1 MDLKKVYW
9 LDSLNTKLIN
19 FIIRKYLKFDKKNPF
34 ISISAILAFLGVGIG
49 VMVLIVAMAIMN
61 GTAKE
66 FEKKL
71 FTMNYPLSIYPK
83 VDGMI
88 DENLLKD
95 LESKFPDLLFSPY
108 LSSQVMI
115 QSDESMSGGVV
126 FGVNKEKEAAIN
138 SIYKEAVKD
147 IDTFNKYDII
157 VGQGIKDELFLYSNQ
172 KVTLYFTTVNPS
184 GFSLMPKMKRFVYS
198 GDFKSGLTAYDK
210 AYMYTS
216 IDSLRTILKK
226 HKKYYDGIHIYSENP
241 FKDKERI
248 EKELPSFGVGI
259 VGWWQQNG
267 NFFAA
272 MEMEKQ
278 ALFVV
283 LMLIILIASLNII
296 SSLLMTVMSRRKEIA
311 LLLSL
316 GASQKEV
323 KHIFLRLGIII
334 GYSGI
339 ILGILLGFFGIYLLE
354 NFDIVSL
361 PADVYGSTKLPLVL
375 DNIDFVSIIAG
386 SMVIVFLS
394 AYYPAKKAT
403 QIDVLDVLRN
413 E

>member
-1 MDLKKVYW
+1 M
-9 LDSLNTKLIN
+9 NTKLIN
-19 FIIRKYLKFDKKNPF
+19 FIIRKYLSFDKKNPF
-34 ISISAILAFLGVGIG
+34 ISVSAILAFLGVGIG
-49 VMVLIVAMAIMN
+49 VMVLIIAMAIMN

-83 VDGMI
+83 VTGAVNDK
-88 DENLLKD
+88 LLQD
-95 LESKFPDLLFSPY
+95 LEKKFPNMKFSPY

-115 QSDESMSGGVV
+115 QSDDSMSGGVI
-126 FGVNKEKEAAIN
+126 FGVDKEKESVIN
-138 SIYKEAVKD
+138 SIYAKAVKD
-147 IDTFNKYDII
+147 IDKFGKYDLI
-157 VGQGIKDELFLYSNQ
+157 VGQGIKDELYLYKNQ
-172 KVTLYFTTVNPS
+172 KVTLYFTTINPS

-216 IDSLRTILKK
+216 IQSLRTILKK
-226 HKKYYDGIHIYSENP
+226 NKTYYDGIHIYSDDP
-241 FKDKERI
+241 FKDKKRI
-248 EKELPSFGVGI
+248 EKVLPSFGVGV

-272 MEMEKQ
+272 MEMEKK
-278 ALFVV
+278 ALFIV

-316 GASQKEV
+316 GASQQEI
-323 KHIFLRLGIII
+323 KHIFLRLGLII
-334 GYSGI
+334 GYTGI
-339 ILGILLGFFGIYLLE
+339 VFGILFGFFGMYLLE
-354 NFDIVSL
+354 NFDIISL
-361 PADVYGSTKLPLVL
+361 PADVYGTSKLPLQL
-375 DNIDFVSIIAG
+375 DMIDLFSIIVG
-386 SMVIVFLS
+386 SMIIVFLS
-394 AYYPAKKAT
+394 SYYPAKKAT
-403 QIDVLDVLRN
+403 KIDVLDVLRN